1 MFKFLKD
8 KLKDAVG
15 KFTKDVEEAV
25 EETPSSKTDVVEE
38 AFKEEVEVTEE
49 KKEPVK
55 ETPKEEKLKTQRVK
69 KDSSIQ
75 KSKTSSESKPK
86 PSPKKTVKK
95 ESKKPIET
103 KEEKE
108 IDEPEPAKKDYETKI
123 VEKSDEKEEKIIEEK
138 PKEVKDDDIQEE
150 ISEPEEKEIAQ
161 QDEKK
166 KGFFSKL
173 LGKNIEETSSSK
185 TNVEEAT
192 EEKAETVDEEK
203 EKPKKEGKKGF
214 FSKVTE
220 TVTKKKLSEDKFDE
234 LFWDIELALLESNIA
249 VEVID
254 KIKEDLK
261 VALVGDQVSMF
272 KTQDIVFET
281 LQKSIGD
288 LLTFDEFN
296 ILSKT
301 DEKKPYIIAFIGV
314 NGSGKT
320 TNLAK
325 LANYLKNNGKEVVI
339 AACDTFR
346 AAAIQQIEDHA
357 NNLGIKLIKHDYG
370 SDAAAVAF
378 DAIDHA
384 KAKGKDFVLIDTAGR
399 NQSNKNLMEELSKL
413 VRVAKPDLKI
423 FVGDSLTGNDAVEQA
438 KEFNEAVGIDGI
450 ILSKV
455 DADEKGGAS
464 VSISYVAKKPIFFVG
479 NGQGYDDLIPFK
491 KEEFLEKMGL

>member
-1 MFKFLKD
+1 
-8 KLKDAVG
+8 V
-15 KFTKDVEEAV
+15 
-25 EETPSSKTDVVEE
+25 
-38 AFKEEVEVTEE
+38 
-49 KKEPVK
+49 
-55 ETPKEEKLKTQRVK
+55 
-69 KDSSIQ
+69 
-75 KSKTSSESKPK
+75 
-86 PSPKKTVKK
+86 
-95 ESKKPIET
+95 
-103 KEEKE
+103 
-108 IDEPEPAKKDYETKI
+108 
-123 VEKSDEKEEKIIEEK
+123 
-138 PKEVKDDDIQEE
+138 
-150 ISEPEEKEIAQ
+150 
-161 QDEKK
+161 
-166 KGFFSKL
+166 
-173 LGKNIEETSSSK
+173 
-185 TNVEEAT
+185 
-192 EEKAETVDEEK
+192 
-203 EKPKKEGKKGF
+203 
-214 FSKVTE
+214 
-220 TVTKKKLSEDKFDE
+220 
-234 LFWDIELALLESNIA
+234 
-249 VEVID
+249 
-254 KIKEDLK
+254 
-261 VALVGDQVSMF
+261 
-272 KTQDIVFET
+272 
-281 LQKSIGD
+281 
-288 LLTFDEFN
+288 
-296 ILSKT
+296 
-301 DEKKPYIIAFIGV
+301 IAFIGV

-346 AAAIQQIEDHA
+346 AAAIQQVEDHA

-479 NGQGYDDLIPFK
+479 NGQGYEDLIPFK